1 MITLMSWGM
10 KYGEPPANFKFDV
23 SYLKNPWREG
33 LKGYGEIMHFMN
45 NQKEFQELLKVFV
58 DTILCYNELYP
69 HENLVFAFCCSAG
82 EFRSPVMVECI
93 GAILKPTG
101 INYQIIQNQYSRL

>member
-1 MITLMSWGM
+1 MSWGM

-33 LKGYGEIMHFMN
+33 LSGYEKIMMFMEK
-45 NQKEFQELLKVFV
+45 QEEFKEMLKVFTDIIV
-58 DTILCYNELYP
+58 CYNGLYP

-82 EFRSPVMVECI
+82 EFRSPAVVDCL
-93 GAILKPTG
+93 GTNLKILG